1 MDIKKEEHQDLEE
14 RFQISADVEFSFSSQ
29 EFETLQPMNIEV
41 KKKKETKQKIENV
54 ELRKSTGGLF

>member
-14 RFQISADVEFSFSSQ
+14 RFQISADVEFSFSGQ
-29 EFETLQPMNIEV
+29 EFETLQPMSIEV